1 MLSRT
6 AKESIKTA
14 LAVTLAYA
22 IALGMDWDR
31 PYWAALAVA
40 VCSLGTLGDSLT
52 KAAHRMLGTALA
64 VAVSFLILSLTIQD
78 RWWFM
83 VTLSAWLAFCAY
95 KLAGSRMAYVWQVG
109 GFVTAIIAIDA
120 SGIPEQ
126 AFSTAVLRA
135 QETAMG
141 IVVYSLVS
149 IFLWPARS
157 GTQFRVIARERAAT
171 QRKLFQACWKLL
183 RTGEGGDDVKQL
195 RTQLL
200 QQQGRF
206 DRLLESASADTPEIA
221 ETIGQWRRYQREA
234 VALSEAL
241 LRWQQGFAELRPL
254 DLSRLAPGAEA
265 FDDEIERRLVQVERM
280 LDGQAP
286 ARAPQAVDLSLA
298 TDAMQSLKHFDVA
311 ALTVDSARRGHIEST
326 TRALFDRVVDIEGFD
341 RSAAAEAPASPR
353 APQQQAPPVPAF
365 VLDPDRLWVAVR
377 VLVALWLAYL
387 AYLYVPDLP
396 AGTLVVSLTASVAM
410 AVASMPQ
417 VPLTLVVWPLLSS
430 LVFASA
436 IHLLVMW
443 RLESFL
449 GLGPLIFAS
458 VFGICY
464 LFADPRHMLNRAVGL
479 PVFFVVVS
487 INNEQIYSF
496 LRVANVGLGAFLA
509 VAVMFVSAYV
519 PHQPLADRAFVRFS
533 RRFFRSCAWLAS
545 DLSSAAANHGETRL
559 RRWQRAYHQREVA
572 TLPAKLPVWGM
583 FIDTKALPGT
593 TPAQVAAIA
602 SALQLLM
609 DRLQALLEV
618 RTRAHALPLLSG
630 ELETWRRELEKIFRR
645 LSERPDAID
654 GDALRSALDGF
665 LIRLEDRIKEV
676 IGGPD
681 TSRVNP
687 HEGEDFYR
695 LLGAQRSV
703 SEALVDYARAA
714 SAIDWEPWREARFA

>member
-14 LAVTLAYA
+14 LAVTLVYA
-22 IALGMDWDR
+22 IALAMDWDR

-52 KAAHRMLGTALA
+52 KAAHRILGTALA
-64 VAVSFLILSLTIQD
+64 LAVSLLILSLTIQD

-83 VTLSAWLAFCAY
+83 VLLSAWLAFCAY
-95 KLAGSRMAYVWQVG
+95 RLTGSRVGYAWQVG

-135 QETAMG
+135 QETTMG
-141 IVVYSLVS
+141 VVVYSLVS

-157 GTQFRVIARERAAT
+157 GTQFRAIARERAAT
-171 QRKLFQACWKLL
+171 QRKLFQACRKLL
-183 RTGEGGDDVKQL
+183 STGEGGDDVKQL

-200 QQQGRF
+200 QQQGQF
-206 DRLLESASADTPEIA
+206 DRLLESASADTPEIG

-234 VALSEAL
+234 AALSEAL

-254 DLSRLAPGAEA
+254 GLSRLAPGAEA

-286 ARAPQAVDLSLA
+286 ECAPQAVTLSLA
-298 TDAMQSLKHFDVA
+298 SDAMQSLKHFDVA
-311 ALTVDSARRGHIEST
+311 ALTVDRSTHGHIESSS
-326 TRALFDRVVDIEGFD
+326 RALFDRVADIEGFD
-341 RSAAAEAPASPR
+341 RSAADEAAASPR
-353 APQQQAPPVPAF
+353 APQQQASSVPAF
-365 VLDPDRLWVAVR
+365 MLDPDRLWGAVR
-377 VLVALWLAYL
+377 VLVAVWLAYL
-387 AYLYVPDLP
+387 AYLFVPDLP

-410 AVASMPQ
+410 AVAGKPQ
-417 VPLTLVVWPLLSS
+417 VPMTLVVWPLLSS
-430 LVFASA
+430 LVFAAA
-436 IHLLVMW
+436 IHVLVMW
-443 RLESFL
+443 RLETFL
-449 GLGPLIFAS
+449 GLGLLLFTA

-464 LFADPRHMLNRAVGL
+464 LFSDPRHMLNRAVGL
-479 PVFFVVVS
+479 PIFFVVVS
-487 INNEQIYSF
+487 IDNEQTYSF
-496 LRVANVGLGAFLA
+496 LRIADVGLGALLA
-509 VAVMFVSAYV
+509 VAVLFVSAYV

-533 RRFFRSCAWLAS
+533 RRFFRSCAWLVS
-545 DLSSAAANHGETRL
+545 DAFAGPTHGETRL
-559 RRWQRAYHQREVA
+559 RRWKRAYHRREVA

-593 TPAQVAAIA
+593 TPAQVAAVA
-602 SALQLLM
+602 SAVQVLM
-609 DRLQALLEV
+609 DRLQALLEA
-618 RTRAHALPLLSG
+618 RARAHALPLLSG
-630 ELETWRRELEKIFRR
+630 ELETWRRELERIFRR

-654 GDALRSALDGF
+654 SDALRTALDGF
-665 LIRLEDRIKEV
+665 LMRLEDRVREV
-676 IGGPD
+676 IGVPD
-681 TSRVNP
+681 TSQVSP